1 MQRLEPLAQRLHV
14 DFQTDARFDN
24 PRAPQIRLPGFSLDR
39 LRLVGCKV
47 RDIYQQHA
55 RSSDRIAAMYD
66 DGYVED
72 LAQAVAGKLGGK
84 IGVAP
89 RIFLKKLVSDV
100 LDRVD
105 HFEDFN
111 PGAHYTLTMSDSELT
126 AVERQAAGATG
137 VDEIELD
144 L

>member
-1 MQRLEPLAQRLHV
+1 L
-14 DFQTDARFDN
+14 
-24 PRAPQIRLPGFSLDR
+24 S
-39 LRLVGCKV
+39 LVGCKV

-55 RSSDRIAAMYD
+55 QAPDRIATLCD
-66 DGYVED
+66 DAYVRE

-84 IGVAP
+84 VGIAP
-89 RIFLKKLVSDV
+89 RIFLKKLVSDI

-105 HFEDFN
+105 QFPDFH
-111 PGAHYTLTMSDSELT
+111 PREHYTLTVSDGELT
-126 AVERQAAGATG
+126 AVERQAAGAAD

>member
-1 MQRLEPLAQRLHV
+1 M
-14 DFQTDARFDN
+14 
-24 PRAPQIRLPGFSLDR
+24 
-39 LRLVGCKV
+39 
-47 RDIYQQHA
+47 RDIYQTHA
-55 RSSDRIAAMYD
+55 GASDRIGALCD
-66 DGYVED
+66 DNYVQE

-105 HFEDFN
+105 QFPDFN
-111 PGAHYTLTMSDSELT
+111 PREHYTLTMTDSELT
-126 AVERQAAGATG
+126 AVERQAAAATG